1 MLGILVLATLL
12 RFVGLGQP
20 SLWHD
25 EVGAIESAREPSL
38 RALFRSLVELDATRA
53 PLHPVLLQVWIGIA
67 GHSDFAARS
76 LSAFFG
82 IASVIVIY
90 RLGRQLHSERV
101 GILAAWLMTLSPI
114 AVHYSREIRM
124 YSLLVFLTCLC
135 WDLLLSFRQSA
146 RRWKQ
151 IAYGV
156 ILTALVYTHP
166 LGGLMV
172 IALAVGYLI
181 LRSEYC
187 LALRAWIVIHCAV
200 AAALGP
206 WVVHYINHPPE
217 LLNRLSLRLVL
228 EWPEAFTGGGRE
240 ALTACSALV
249 LWGICVRGLRWDSTP
264 PTPGVHH
271 PSDSSRLTSKVGRI
285 APDSLL
291 LLAWYVVPSALL
303 LAYSLVRYPVFGPRR
318 YLLFVAPAY
327 FLLVASGIAA
337 LPRLMR
343 VVTVIAATVVMAG
356 ALGPRAFDT
365 YKERHDLKGLAALIE
380 AHHPEA
386 LVVLL
391 NQRPGLL
398 HGIRYYLNPQT
409 RSVLAS
415 ELPEVGIRH
424 TATVG
429 GIPALSDEGIWL
441 VHESVRGRGSEPIL
455 SELERR
461 YVPQGK
467 WSVTG
472 FDVTYVHRRSDGD
485 QALLEREA
493 VRREIAAALHGSI
506 KRSAR

>member
-1 MLGILVLATLL
+1 MLSKKFKCSAFILGILVLASLL
-12 RFVGLGQP
+12 RFAWLGRP

-25 EVGAIESAREPSL
+25 EIGAIELAREPGVQ
-38 RALFRSLVELDATRA
+38 ALFRSLVELDATRA
-53 PLHPVLLQVWIGIA
+53 PLHPVILQGWIGIV
-67 GHSDFAARS
+67 GHSDYAARS
-76 LSAFFG
+76 LSALFG

-101 GILAAWLMTLSPI
+101 GVLAAWLLAFSPI

-124 YSLLVFLTCLC
+124 YSLLVFLTCVC
-135 WDLLLSFRQSA
+135 WDLLLSFRKSA
-146 RRWKQ
+146 SRWRQ
-151 IAYGV
+151 IAYGAT
-156 ILTALVYTHP
+156 LTALVYTHP

-181 LRSEYC
+181 LGSEC
-187 LALRAWIVIHCAV
+187 HLGLRAWIVIHFVVAV
-200 AAALGP
+200 ALGP
-206 WVVHYINHPPE
+206 WVVHYLNHPPE
-217 LLNRLSLRLVL
+217 LLNRLSLKLLL

-240 ALTACSALV
+240 ALTVCSALV
-249 LWGICVRGLRWDSTP
+249 LWGIWVRRLRWDSKPATP
-264 PTPGVHH
+264 TVRCLTA
-271 PSDSSRLTSKVGRI
+271 SSRLTWKVGRI

-343 VVTVIAATVVMAG
+343 LVTVIVATVVMVG

-398 HGIRYYLNPQT
+398 HGIRYYLNPKT
-409 RSVLAS
+409 CSMLAS
-415 ELPEVGIRH
+415 ELPETVMGH
-424 TATVG
+424 AATVG
-429 GIPALSDEGIWL
+429 SPALCDEGIWL
-441 VHESVRGRGSEPIL
+441 VHESVQRAESKPIQ
-455 SELERR
+455 SELERL
-461 YVPQGK
+461 YVPQAH

-472 FDVTYVHRRSDGD
+472 FDVTYVHRRADGD
-485 QALLEREA
+485 HALLDHGV
-493 VRREIAAALHGSI
+493 VRR
-506 KRSAR
+506 